1 VKHSTGKH
9 QPNGSLSSSLQRPV
23 ETTTSQRAVVTS
35 VDAESRSPVAVT
47 PEGAELRMGSEYLE
61 ADKLGHAYATTA
73 HRSQGSTVD
82 VTHALEDGGGRE
94 LAYVAMSR
102 ARHESH
108 IHVVAPNVTHAAER
122 LAWAWGQERRE
133 AWTLD
138 HQATKSLAELHHERA
153 QLSRSIPPDR
163 SAELAAAR
171 DRLSLA
177 EQDGRDLRRGT
188 GRWAGTPA
196 GHAAQAVGR
205 AALDYQRASEAA
217 QDKSLGRW
225 GRHKARRQVQ
235 EAGVRFNQAR
245 EAWQAAGEPYE
256 RSLGPH
262 YQRLEADVARLE
274 RAQQARDQFLAKDP
288 SALERLA
295 ELGRAVKAQEN
306 LELQRNWHVVHQ
318 RGQQH
323 SFHQG
328 HDLGRD
334 RGLGMGL

>member
-1 VKHSTGKH
+1 
-9 QPNGSLSSSLQRPV
+9 
-23 ETTTSQRAVVTS
+23 
-35 VDAESRSPVAVT
+35 
-47 PEGAELRMGSEYLE
+47 
-61 ADKLGHAYATTA
+61 
-73 HRSQGSTVD
+73 
-82 VTHALEDGGGRE
+82 
-94 LAYVAMSR
+94 MSR

-196 GHAAQAVGR
+196 GNAAQAVGR

-225 GRHKARRQVQ
+225 GRRKARR
-235 EAGVRFNQAR
+235 EVRTTGERFDQAR
-245 EAWQAAGEPYE
+245 EAWQAVGEPHGS
-256 RSLGPH
+256 SLGPH

-274 RAQQARDQFLAKDP
+274 RAQQARTNSWP
-288 SALERLA
+288 RTPRLS
-295 ELGRAVKAQEN
+295 N
-306 LELQRNWHVVHQ
+306 DWRN
-318 RGQQH
+318 
-323 SFHQG
+323 
-328 HDLGRD
+328 
-334 RGLGMGL
+334 